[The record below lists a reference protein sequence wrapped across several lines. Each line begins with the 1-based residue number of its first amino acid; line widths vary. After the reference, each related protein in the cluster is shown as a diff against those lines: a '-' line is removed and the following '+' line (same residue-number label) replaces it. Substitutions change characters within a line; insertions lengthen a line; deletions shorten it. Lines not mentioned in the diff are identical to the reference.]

1 MKKGRYGKTHCRM
14 GLSNECKKGEIWLVD
29 LNPTRGHEQSGI
41 RPAVIISVDEFNS
54 CPADLVVVVPIT
66 SRNKSI
72 PLHVEIRP
80 EKSGLAK
87 VSFAKPE
94 DIRSISKERLVKKI
108 GELPNKKLRELEE
121 KIRILLGL

>member
-1 MKKGRYGKTHCRM
+1 MNPQR
-14 GLSNECKKGEIWLVD
+14 GEIWLVD

-54 CPADLVVVVPIT
+54 CSADLVVVVPIT
-66 SRNKSI
+66 SKNKNI
-72 PLHVEIRP
+72 PLHVEIPP
-80 EKSGLAK
+80 ENSGLTK

-94 DIRSISKERLVKKI
+94 DIRSISKERLAKKI
-108 GELPNKKLRELEE
+108 GQLPEEKLKELEE

>member
-1 MKKGRYGKTHCRM
+1 MNPQR
-14 GLSNECKKGEIWLVD
+14 GEIWLVD

-66 SRNKSI
+66 SKNKNI
-72 PLHVEIRP
+72 PLHVEIQP
-80 EKSGLAK
+80 ENSGLAK
-87 VSFAKPE
+87 ISFAKPE

-108 GELPNKKLRELEE
+108 GKLPEAKMKELEE
-121 KIRILLGL
+121 KIKILLGL

>member
-1 MKKGRYGKTHCRM
+1 MSAKR
-14 GLSNECKKGEIWLVD
+14 GEIWLVD

-41 RPAVIISVDEFNS
+41 RPAVIVSVDEFNS

-66 SRNKSI
+66 SKNKSI
-72 PLHVEIRP
+72 PLHVEIQP
-80 EKSGLAK
+80 ENSGLTK

-108 GELPNKKLRELEE
+108 GQLPEEKLKELEE

>member
-1 MKKGRYGKTHCRM
+1 MNPTR
-14 GLSNECKKGEIWLVD
+14 GEIWLVD
-29 LNPTRGHEQSGI
+29 LNPTRGHEQSGV

-66 SRNKSI
+66 SKNKNI
-72 PLHVEIRP
+72 PMHVEIQP
-80 EKSGLAK
+80 EHSGLAK
-87 VSFAKPE
+87 TSFAKPE

-108 GELPNKKLRELEE
+108 GQLPKEKLKEMEE

>member
-1 MKKGRYGKTHCRM
+1 MNPRR
-14 GLSNECKKGEIWLVD
+14 GEIWLVD

-66 SRNKSI
+66 SKNKNI
-72 PLHVEIRP
+72 PLHVEIQP
-80 EKSGLAK
+80 ENSGLAK
-87 VSFAKPE
+87 TSFAKPE

-108 GELPNKKLRELEE
+108 GQLPKEKLKELEE